1 MKPSKTILPIIVLSQ
16 FCCTSLWFA
25 GNGVMRDLVA
35 TFGLSESDV
44 GHLTSV
50 VQFGFIVGTLLFAI
64 LSISDRFSPSKVF
77 FSCAVLGALF
87 NLGVIWEG
95 NGLASILFFRFLT
108 GFFLAGIYPVGM
120 KIAAD
125 YYEKGLGKSL
135 GYLVGALVVGTA
147 FPHLLKEMTHT
158 LSWKTVLMATS
169 SLAVLGGALMVS
181 LVPDGPYRKR
191 GQQLQLSAFLKVFG
205 NGSFR
210 SAAFGY
216 FGHMWELYAFWA
228 FVPIMLQTYTL
239 VHPATTFN
247 IPLLSFFIIGIGGLA
262 CVFGG
267 YVAQV
272 AGTKRVAFMVLLLS
286 CACCLMSPLLF
297 AQQSEVLFV
306 SFLMFWGMVVIADS
320 PLFSTLVAQN
330 ASPEV
335 KGTALTIVNCFG
347 FAITIVSIQLLNEM
361 RTLTNSNTVYII
373 LALGPILGLAAL
385 ASKNKLQK
393 TQ

>member
-1 MKPSKTILPIIVLSQ
+1 
-16 FCCTSLWFA
+16 
-25 GNGVMRDLVA
+25 
-35 TFGLSESDV
+35 
-44 GHLTSV
+44 
-50 VQFGFIVGTLLFAI
+50 
-64 LSISDRFSPSKVF
+64 
-77 FSCAVLGALF
+77 
-87 NLGVIWEG
+87 
-95 NGLASILFFRFLT
+95 
-108 GFFLAGIYPVGM
+108 
-120 KIAAD
+120 
-125 YYEKGLGKSL
+125 
-135 GYLVGALVVGTA
+135 
-147 FPHLLKEMTHT
+147 
-158 LSWKTVLMATS
+158 
-169 SLAVLGGALMVS
+169 
-181 LVPDGPYRKR
+181 
-191 GQQLQLSAFLKVFG
+191 
-205 NGSFR
+205 
-210 SAAFGY
+210 
-216 FGHMWELYAFWA
+216 MWELYAFWA
-228 FVPIMLQTYTL
+228 FVPIMLQTYAL

-272 AGTKRVAFMVLLLS
+272 AGTKRVAFMALLLS

-306 SFLMFWGMVVIADS
+306 SFLIFWGMVVIADS

-393 TQ
+393 TQYPIIWF